1 MRFVNVR
8 ELRIDTPKVL
18 ASVSHG
24 EQVIITNRGKPQ
36 AVISSVTE
44 DELEDIVFSSSPFLK
59 MLDEV
64 RKEGKEKGGT
74 SLKEARRKLLHGK

>member
-18 ASVSHG
+18 AAVSHG
-24 EQVIITNRGKPQ
+24 EQVIVTNRGKPQ
-36 AVISSVTE
+36 AVITSVNE
-44 DELEDIVFSSSPFLK
+44 DEIEDIVFSSSPFLK

-64 RKEGKEKGGT
+64 RKEGLKKGGL
-74 SLKEARRKLLHGK
+74 SLKDARAKLLRGK